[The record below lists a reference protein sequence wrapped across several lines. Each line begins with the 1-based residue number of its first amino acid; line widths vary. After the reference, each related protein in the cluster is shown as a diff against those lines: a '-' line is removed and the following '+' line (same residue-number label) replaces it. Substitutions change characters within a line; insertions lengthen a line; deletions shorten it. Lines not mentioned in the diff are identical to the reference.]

1 VTYDDNVIDL
11 PYDGADHFVDNI
23 VTRVDGN
30 TLIVD
35 TEGSF
40 STTGGA
46 RRFVTVTTDQI
57 EVIEASG
64 GADVQRQRRN
74 RKLSNAGERWFRRG
88 SG

>member
-11 PYDGADHFVDNI
+11 RYDGADHFVDNI

-40 STTGGA
+40 RPPA
-46 RRFVTVTTDQI
+46 
-57 EVIEASG
+57 EP
-64 GADVQRQRRN
+64 ADSSR
-74 RKLSNAGERWFRRG
+74 
-88 SG
+88 